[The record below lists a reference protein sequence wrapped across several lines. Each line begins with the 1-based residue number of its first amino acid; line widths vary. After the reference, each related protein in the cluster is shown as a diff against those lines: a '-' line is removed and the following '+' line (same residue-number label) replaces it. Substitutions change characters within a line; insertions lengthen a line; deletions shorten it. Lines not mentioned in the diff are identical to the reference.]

1 MQDII
6 PDIDNLPVNGG
17 FRPHIDTQRMFRPPS
32 NIMVWPVTNEVDSDA
47 RSLMNDAT
55 SLFVVMR
62 FNDVPSIVW
71 VT

>member
-1 MQDII
+1 
-6 PDIDNLPVNGG
+6 
-17 FRPHIDTQRMFRPPS
+17 MFRPPS
-32 NIMVWPVTNEVDSDA
+32 NIMVWPVTNEVNSDA

-62 FNDVPSIVW
+62 FNDVPSIAW